1 MHVAE
6 RLDIEPIEQ
15 ANGRGYSAAVQ
26 AYFAHYR
33 LGLAGDGGEHLFG
46 SFPSGEFTLAGHLYR
61 PAV

>member
-33 LGLAGDGGEHLFG
+33 LGLAGDGGEAAAET
-46 SFPSGEFTLAGHLYR
+46 PDQDAA
-61 PAV
+61 PAAPQA